1 MAIGTPLAIDKTVTL
16 DINGSS
22 QRIRMCAERTGLPPL
37 LVVQAGPGLPLLNEV
52 AKFQRRLHLEQDFLV
67 GYWEQRGCGAASKED
82 AKSVSMQQQVGDL
95 RAVLSWFH
103 DETKQRVVVLAISI
117 GGTIALRAVEQEPSL
132 AKALVVVSPD
142 SHTAMSDASV
152 DAFLQEQSLRAGGR
166 QRRKVM
172 KLARPPYLDPAALQH
187 RASLLI
193 DLGAI
198 ERGRTFGALLR
209 EALFS
214 MIRTYGAVGAAKAL
228 RNMTLI
234 QRTMLPELV
243 SLDLFANPPRLA
255 TPVHYV
261 FGEQDALTPASVV
274 KDLPAAISAPE
285 NTVILVP
292 DAGHM
297 VHFDHPDIV
306 RKVAVNA

>member
-1 MAIGTPLAIDKTVTL
+1 
-16 DINGSS
+16 
-22 QRIRMCAERTGLPPL
+22 
-37 LVVQAGPGLPLLNEV
+37 LPLLNEV
-52 AKFQRRLHLEQDFLV
+52 AKFQRRLHLEQHFLV

-82 AKSVSMQQQVGDL
+82 AQSVSLRQQVDDL
-95 RAVLSWFH
+95 RAVLRWFH
-103 DETKQRVVVLAISI
+103 KETTQPVVVLAISI
-117 GGTIALRAVEQEPSL
+117 GGTIALRAVEQEPGL
-132 AKALVVVSPD
+132 AKALVAVSAD
-142 SHTAMSDASV
+142 SHTGMSDASA

-166 QRRKVM
+166 LRRKVM
-172 KLARPPYLDPAALQH
+172 KLARPPYLDPAALQQ
-187 RASLLI
+187 RAGLLI

-214 MIRTYGAVGAAKAL
+214 MIRTYGAVGAVKAL
-228 RNMTLI
+228 RNMNLI
-234 QRTMLPELV
+234 QRTMLAELA

-261 FGEQDALTPASVV
+261 FGERDALTPASVV
-274 KDLPAAISAPE
+274 KDLPAAIHAPAK
-285 NTVILVP
+285 TVLLVP

-306 RKVAVNA
+306 RRVAVNA

>member
-1 MAIGTPLAIDKTVTL
+1 V
-16 DINGSS
+16 
-22 QRIRMCAERTGLPPL
+22 
-37 LVVQAGPGLPLLNEV
+37 LNEV
-52 AKFQRRLHLEQDFLV
+52 AKFQQRLHLEQDFLV
-67 GYWEQRGCGAASKED
+67 GYWEQRGCGVASKED
-82 AKSVSMQQQVGDL
+82 AKNVSIQQQVDDL
-95 RAVLSWFH
+95 RAVLRWFH
-103 DETKQRVVVLAISI
+103 NETKQPIVVLAISI
-117 GGTIALRAVEQEPSL
+117 GGTIALRAVEREPGL
-132 AKALVVVSPD
+132 AKALVAISPD

-166 QRRKVM
+166 LRRKVM
-172 KLARPPYLDPAALQH
+172 KLARPPYLDPAALQR

-193 DLGAI
+193 DFGAI

-214 MIRTYGAVGAAKAL
+214 MIRTYGAVGAIKAL
-228 RNMTLI
+228 RNMNLI

-261 FGEQDALTPASVV
+261 FGGQDALTPASVV
-274 KDLPAAISAPE
+274 KDLPAAIAAPAK
-285 NTVILVP
+285 TVLLVP

>member
-1 MAIGTPLAIDKTVTL
+1 MARTRLAIDTTVTL
-16 DINGSS
+16 DINDSS
-22 QRIRMCAERTGLPPL
+22 QRIRICAERTGLPPL

-52 AKFQRRLHLEQDFLV
+52 AKFQRRLHLEQHFLV
-67 GYWEQRGCGAASKED
+67 GYWEQRGCGAASKKD
-82 AKSVSMQQQVGDL
+82 AKNVSLQQQVDDL
-95 RAVLSWFH
+95 RAVLRWFH
-103 DETKQRVVVLAISI
+103 NETKQPVVVLAISI
-117 GGTIALRAVEQEPSL
+117 GGTIALRAVEQEPGL
-132 AKALVVVSPD
+132 TKALVAVSPD

-152 DAFLQEQSLRAGGR
+152 DAFLQERSLRAGGR
-166 QRRKVM
+166 LRRKVM
-172 KLARPPYLDPAALQH
+172 KLARPPYLDPAALQQ

-214 MIRTYGAVGAAKAL
+214 MIRTYGAVGAVKAL
-228 RNMTLI
+228 RNMNVI

-261 FGEQDALTPASVV
+261 FGGRDALTPASVV
-274 KDLPAAISAPE
+274 KDLPAAIHAPT
-285 NTVILVP
+285 NTVLLVP

-306 RKVAVNA
+306 RKVAMNA